1 MTKVTKN
8 QKAIMFLNIHASTNM
23 PQNVVSKNLK
33 KLQGKR
39 VNPQLYQDILN
50 IYLSI
55 IDRTNK
61 TSEWLEKKSK
71 ITTLDPINIYRSLYS
86 EANKYTFF
94 LSIHGTF
101 VKTTICCTIKQIS
114 KNSKETISCKMLS
127 NDNAI
132 KKMTFSMFRN
142 KDIYVS
148 THV

>member
-8 QKAIMFLNIHASTNM
+8 QKAMFLNIHASTNM

-61 TSEWLEKKSK
+61 TSERGNMQRRKVDQWLLKARGEMGLEVIAEGYAVSLRDNGNVLKLIMKMVNNSANVVKTNCTLKKK
-71 ITTLDPINIYRSLYS
+71 NISVQKGK
-86 EANKYTFF
+86 NPDHKYTRER
-94 LSIHGTF
+94 L
-101 VKTTICCTIKQIS
+101 
-114 KNSKETISCKMLS
+114 
-127 NDNAI
+127 
-132 KKMTFSMFRN
+132 
-142 KDIYVS
+142 
-148 THV
+148 